1 MNSKIMQVF
10 FGEDCLPYKDV
21 ERTIHYPIVG
31 NAISGSSNVNE
42 IRFYTHRIG
51 GATNTTWVAIS
62 KLPNGK
68 TSTEIL
74 STVVEDT
81 ELGEYYVVFN
91 LTSYYTQFKGDL
103 FISLQGFQNGVT
115 FTLINDVYQL
125 NGTPTV
131 QATGSI
137 KIPINYAPVVHNYE
151 LPPDQLTQILGYF
164 SSYNTITN
172 SIVVLLNTSAD
183 ISGYDEGQVFFVKSD
198 GTFYRKNALGT
209 LTLEA

>member
-10 FGEDCLPYKDV
+10 FGEDCLPYKDSD
-21 ERTIHYPIVG
+21 RTVHYPIVG

-42 IRFYTHRIG
+42 IRFYVHRIG

-68 TSTEIL
+68 TSSEIL

-151 LPPDQLTQILGYF
+151 LPPDQLTQILALF

-172 SIVVLLNTSAD
+172 SIVVLLNTSVD

-198 GTFYRKNALGT
+198 GTFFLPKNV
-209 LTLEA
+209 EHWEH